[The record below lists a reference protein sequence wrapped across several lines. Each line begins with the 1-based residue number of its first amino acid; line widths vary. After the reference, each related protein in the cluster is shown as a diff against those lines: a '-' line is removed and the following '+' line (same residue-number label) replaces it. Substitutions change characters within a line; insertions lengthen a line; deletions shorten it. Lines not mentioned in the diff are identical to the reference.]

1 MKRQVISRRGH
12 GLRGVRKSMRF
23 RFSVIFIGLMA
34 AILLGIWAVNNW
46 MLEGFYINQKVEAL
60 QLAYSEVNGLVAE
73 KLAQGQYISDDFV
86 DGVDGSDEKQT
97 ETLELLRGLSDKYN
111 ITLLIVDSFNNT
123 PLVASNRDISFMMD
137 RVFQYMLG
145 RSNPR
150 TEILIENDD
159 YTVQK
164 TFDPRSKSF
173 YLESWGYYSDDRT
186 IFIMSIPLAS
196 IRESVQLS
204 NRFLVYVGAIA
215 MVLGSIIMYF
225 ATKMVTSPILHLAD
239 ISERMTRLDFEAK
252 YQGNAQDE
260 IGILGNSMNMLS
272 DKLKETIGE
281 LKSANNELQRD
292 IAEKIQIDEMRQ
304 EFIANVSHELK
315 TPIALI
321 QGYAEGLTEGMAEEK
336 ESRDYY
342 CEVIMDEANKMNK
355 MVRQLLTLNALESGN
370 DQAAMERFDLVEL
383 IQGVLSATGILIQ
396 QKGAAVEFSCDH
408 PVYVWADEFKI
419 EEVVTNYV
427 SNALN
432 HLAGE
437 NKITITIQELEETV
451 RVTVKNT
458 GQPIPEEDL
467 PNIWTKFYK
476 VDKARTRAYGGSGIG
491 LSIVK
496 AVMDSHHQECGVQNA
511 EDGVKFW
518 FELDSRQEA

>member
-1 MKRQVISRRGH
+1 MK
-12 GLRGVRKSMRF
+12 KSIRF

-34 AILLGIWAVNNW
+34 MILLGIWGVNNW
-46 MLEGFYINQKVEAL
+46 LLEDFYINQKIEAL
-60 QLAYSEVNGLVAE
+60 QLAYSEVNELVKE
-73 KLAQGQYISDDFV
+73 KMEHDEYLGDAFV
-86 DGVDGSDEKQT
+86 NGVDRNNEAQSQA
-97 ETLELLRGLSDKYN
+97 LSLLRKLNDQYN
-111 ITLLIVDSFNNT
+111 ITLLVIDSFNNI
-123 PLVASNRDISFMMD
+123 PLAASNRDINFMMD

-145 RSNPR
+145 RNNPR
-150 TEILIENDD
+150 TQIIAENED
-159 YTVQK
+159 YTIQR

-204 NRFLVYVGAIA
+204 NRFLIYVGAAA
-215 MVLGSIIMYF
+215 MVLGSIILYF
-225 ATKMVTSPILHLAD
+225 TMKMVTSPILQLAD
-239 ISERMTRLDFEAK
+239 ISEKMSRLDFEAK
-252 YQGNAQDE
+252 YRGDAEDE
-260 IGILGNSMNMLS
+260 IGILGNSMNALS

-281 LKSANNELQRD
+281 LKSANNELLRD
-292 IAEKIQIDEMRQ
+292 IEEKIQIDEMRQ

-321 QGYAEGLTEGMAEEK
+321 QGYAEGLIEGMGDEK

-370 DQAAMERFDLVEL
+370 DQAAMERFDLAEL
-383 IQGVLSATGILIQ
+383 IRGVLDATRILID
-396 QKGAAVEFSCDH
+396 QKEAVIEFSCSH

-437 NKITITIQELEETV
+437 NRIRITIEEREDRV
-451 RVTVKNT
+451 RAAVRNT
-458 GQPIPEEDL
+458 GKPIPEEDL

-496 AVMDSHHQECGVQNA
+496 AVMDSHHQECGVRNV
-511 EDGVKFW
+511 EDGVEFW
-518 FELDSRQEA
+518 FELDSKN

>member
-1 MKRQVISRRGH
+1 MKRSI
-12 GLRGVRKSMRF
+12 LVRFTM
-23 RFSVIFIGLMA
+23 IFIGLMA
-34 AILLGIWAVNNW
+34 AILLGIWGINNW

-60 QLAYSEVNGLVAE
+60 QLAYTEMDTLVM
-73 KLAQGQYISDDFV
+73 
-86 DGVDGSDEKQT
+86 EKQEAGESIGKGFSNNIDDQE
-97 ETLELLRGLSDKYN
+97 ETDVIELLRHLNDQYN
-111 ITLLIVDSFNNT
+111 ITILIVDSFTNQ
-123 PLVASNRDISFMMD
+123 PIAASTRDIKFMLD
-137 RVFQYMLG
+137 RAFQYMLG
-145 RSNPR
+145 YNNPR
-150 TEILIENDD
+150 TEVILEDSN
-159 YTVQK
+159 YTIQK
-164 TFDPRSKSF
+164 SFDMRSKSF
-173 YLESWGYYSDDRT
+173 YLESWGYYSDNQT

-204 NRFLVYVGAIA
+204 NRFLVYVGIVA
-215 MVLGSIIMYF
+215 MAFGSIIIYF
-225 ATKMVTSPILHLAD
+225 TMKRVTSPILRLSE
-239 ISERMTRLDFEAK
+239 ISERMSNLDFDAK
-252 YQGNAQDE
+252 YQGNSQDE
-260 IGILGNSMNMLS
+260 IGILGNSMNALS

-281 LKSANNELQRD
+281 LKSANNELMKD
-292 IAEKIQIDEMRQ
+292 IEEKTQVDKMRQ

-370 DQAAMERFDLVEL
+370 DQAAMERFDIVEL
-383 IQGVLSATGILIQ
+383 IKGVLNAAHILIE
-396 QKGAAVEFSCDH
+396 QKGAVVEFDSSH
-408 PVYVWADEFKI
+408 PIYVWADEFKI

-432 HLAGE
+432 HLSGE
-437 NKITITIQELEETV
+437 RKIAIDVEELGETV
-451 RVTVKNT
+451 KVSVKNT
-458 GQPIPEEDL
+458 GEPIPEDDL

-496 AVMDSHHQECGVQNA
+496 EVMDSHHKECGVENE
-511 EDGVKFW
+511 EDGVRFW
-518 FELDSRQEA
+518 FTLDCKTGI

>member
-1 MKRQVISRRGH
+1 MMK
-12 GLRGVRKSMRF
+12 KSIRF

-34 AILLGIWAVNNW
+34 MILLGIWGVNNW
-46 MLEGFYINQKVEAL
+46 LLEGFYINQKIAAL
-60 QLAYSEVNGLVAE
+60 QMAYSEVNALVEE
-73 KLAQGQYISDDFV
+73 KMDRDEYIGDDFV
-86 DGVDGSDEKQT
+86 NGVDGDN
-97 ETLELLRGLSDKYN
+97 ETQSEAIALLRSLNDRYN
-111 ITLLIVDSFNNT
+111 ITLLVIDSFNDI
-123 PLVASNRDISFMMD
+123 PVAASNRDINFMMS

-145 RSNPR
+145 RNNPR
-150 TEILIENDD
+150 TEIIVENED
-159 YTVQK
+159 YTIQK

-204 NRFLVYVGAIA
+204 NRFLIYVGAAA
-215 MVLGSIIMYF
+215 MILGSIIMYF
-225 ATKMVTSPILHLAD
+225 TMKMVTSPILQLAE
-239 ISERMTRLDFEAK
+239 ISEKMSRLDFEAK
-252 YQGNAQDE
+252 YQGDAEDE
-260 IGILGNSMNMLS
+260 IGILGNSMNVLS

-281 LKSANNELQRD
+281 LKSANNELLRD
-292 IAEKIQIDEMRQ
+292 IEEKIQIDEMRQ

-321 QGYAEGLTEGMAEEK
+321 QGYAEGLIEGMGEEK

-383 IQGVLSATGILIQ
+383 IEGVLSATNILIE
-396 QKGAAVEFSCDH
+396 QKGAAVEFSCSH

-432 HLAGE
+432 HLSGE
-437 NKITITIQELEETV
+437 NRIRITVEEQEGAV
-451 RVTVKNT
+451 RVAVRNT
-458 GQPIPEEDL
+458 GAPIPEEDL
-467 PNIWTKFYK
+467 PNVWTKFYK
-476 VDKARTRAYGGSGIG
+476 VDKARTRSYGGTGIG

-496 AVMDSHHQECGVQNA
+496 AVMDSHHQECGVRNV
-511 EDGVKFW
+511 EDGVEFW
-518 FELDSRQEA
+518 FVLDAKN